1 MSLFKYL
8 LLEECYLCLLWKTKA
23 LELSLGELH
32 VILSPIFRKNSDFR
46 QFYFYYLLFFVL
58 DRIWTIVAIA
68 WIP

>member
-32 VILSPIFRKNSDFR
+32 VILPPFSEKI
-46 QFYFYYLLFFVL
+46 LIL
-58 DRIWTIVAIA
+58 DNFISITFCFLC
-68 WIP
+68 